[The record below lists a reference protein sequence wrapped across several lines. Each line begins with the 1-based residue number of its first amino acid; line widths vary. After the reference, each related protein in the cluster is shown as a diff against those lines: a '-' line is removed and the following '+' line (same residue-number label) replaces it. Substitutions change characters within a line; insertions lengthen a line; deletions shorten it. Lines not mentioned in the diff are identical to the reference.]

1 MYSRN
6 KHHCARMDI
15 ALLIPQP
22 DVRRSALNQQDLIL
36 PQVAVLLYERP
47 GRKLLGTE
55 NEMLRTIIFSD

>member
-1 MYSRN
+1 
-6 KHHCARMDI
+6 MDI